1 MSFSYF
7 FSFQAENLQDQHLVG
22 VIIKIVRSFFCLVLV
37 PTRTLID
44 NSFFS
49 FAKHRSSFAA
59 ARAKLAQNLDR
70 DIGLGCAPF
79 HIFWPHYHNIA
90 GSGGNLGIVIL
101 CIVSSK
107 LVIARLSLCFLHEK
121 QNASFSDERFALA
134 WMFKS
139 LSISAIVFQRTGD
152 VVASTNSDN
161 SGNPK
166 VSRYRTGGTKV
177 RPEVRG
183 QNQTQRLN

>member
-1 MSFSYF
+1 M
-7 FSFQAENLQDQHLVG
+7 ENGEYLRDRRSVA
-22 VIIKIVRSFFCLVLV
+22 VAIKIVQSFFGLVLV

-90 GSGGNLGIVIL
+90 GSGGQFGDCDSVHCVLQVSYCAAFTLFSPRKTKRIVLGRTVCLGMDVQITVDIG
-101 CIVSSK
+101 
-107 LVIARLSLCFLHEK
+107 H
-121 QNASFSDERFALA
+121 RFP
-134 WMFKS
+134 
-139 LSISAIVFQRTGD
+139 T
-152 VVASTNSDN
+152 
-161 SGNPK
+161 
-166 VSRYRTGGTKV
+166 YR
-177 RPEVRG
+177 
-183 QNQTQRLN
+183 